1 MSKKDFVP
9 QDLPSDFSKPGA
21 ARSHAPV
28 PVLKAALGR
37 KCPRCGEGKLF
48 KNVLEIRERCECCD
62 LDYAQVD
69 TGDGPA
75 VFVIFI
81 LGFLV
86 VIGAVMLDFA
96 YEPPIWVHLLI
107 WLPVTVLGSIA
118 LLAPMKAGLIA
129 LQYKHKA
136 AEGRLS

>member
-1 MSKKDFVP
+1 MSDKDFIP
-9 QDLPSDFSKPGA
+9 RDLPSDFSKPGA
-21 ARSHAPV
+21 RAYAPV
-28 PVLKAALGR
+28 PVMKAALGR

-48 KNVLEIRERCECCD
+48 KNVLEIRERCDVCD
-62 LDYAQVD
+62 LDYSEVD

-86 VIGAVMLDFA
+86 VLAAVFVEFTF
-96 YEPPIWVHLLI
+96 EPPYWVHAVL
-107 WLPVTVLGSIA
+107 WLPLTVGGTVA

-136 AEGRLS
+136 REGRLH

>member
-1 MSKKDFVP
+1 MSKKEFVP
-9 QDLPSDFSKPGA
+9 QDLPSDFSKPGSKA
-21 ARSHAPV
+21 YAPV
-28 PVLKAALGR
+28 PVMAAALGR
-37 KCPRCGEGKLF
+37 KCPRCGQGKLF
-48 KNVLEIRERCECCD
+48 KNTLEIRDRCSECD
-62 LDYAQVD
+62 LDYSQVD

-86 VIGAVMLDFA
+86 VLGAVMLDFA
-96 YEPPIWVHLLI
+96 FEPPIWLHLLI

-136 AEGRLS
+136 AEGRLD